1 MNIPTKLYH
10 RTGAKKFWHAV
21 DARPEVRWFAEL
33 MEQKLKIFDTSRNWE
48 DIPVGYLFQKL
59 EEELDE
65 LKELIVLDSAVGHS
79 AGVDYITYSTKKEF
93 SREAVIEEAVDLA
106 NFAMMIA
113 DVCRKELD
121 DERS

>member
-21 DARPEVRWFAEL
+21 NARPEVRWFAEL
-33 MEQKLKIFDTSRNWE
+33 MEQKLKVFDTKLNWE
-48 DIPVGYLFQKL
+48 DMHPGYALRRL
-59 EEELDE
+59 HEEFDE
-65 LKELIVLDSAVGHS
+65 LRDLLVKDSAEVHTTG
-79 AGVDYITYSTKKEF
+79 ADQIYYSTKKEF

-113 DVCRKELD
+113 DVCRKDLEK
-121 DERS
+121 